1 LGVLLTAG
9 AHFVIRFKDG
19 VEHRILKRHKI
30 PDLELPEGARAIRS
44 DWTVLS
50 NALPLQIVA
59 AFVTDLLLRAFKHS
73 CGLKGSLYKFVTT
86 CRDIS
91 LTPIGHISSLREALL
106 AVAKWLALPLALPN
120 GKT

>member
-1 LGVLLTAG
+1 VT
-9 AHFVIRFKDG
+9 IENWWRW
-19 VEHRILKRHKI
+19 LKRRYKVKE
-30 PDLELPEGARAIRS
+30 PLERS
-44 DWTVLS
+44 S

-73 CGLKGSLYKFVTT
+73 GDFKGSLYGFITT
-86 CRDIS
+86 CHDIS
-91 LTPIGHISSLREALL
+91 LTPIGRLSSLREALL